1 MDQRSSAL
9 MPAGGASR
17 DTDSTR
23 LRGCWLVA
31 GRALWVVLFL
41 LNLVWF
47 GIELASQVAAIE
59 RPCPGT
65 PCVLSPAQ
73 AETLR
78 HGGVS
83 LNAFAVYYSGIPLA
97 LVFTG
102 SIVAAFLFLRRSD
115 DWLALVVGLFLVYR
129 VSSFAFGATDVNS
142 AVVTALILPLAL
154 TDTIIFYGV
163 FLIFPDGR
171 FVPRWA
177 WLLLVAWAA
186 YEVVNGIVQVS
197 GATTLNTVPN
207 WVAFAWNFGYPV
219 LYLSALAVQVY
230 RYRRVSN
237 ARQRQQTKWVIL
249 GFAVALSANITYWI
263 VLPLAIP
270 PFLTLAS
277 LHTVE
282 LLYPIVA
289 YPLYEL
295 ATVAL
300 PVSFFIAIQRHSAPS
315 ALRCGRADPA
325 HARVWLAGGYPGG
338 ALLRRRARRSGYR
351 GGADRPDRSAAADHR
366 RLDPLDRCTLH
377 PLRRRI
383 QALIDRRFYRAKYD
397 AAKTLDHFAA
407 TLRTET
413 DLVALSNHL
422 VIAVRDT
429 MQPAS
434 VSLWLAPPSQT
445 PNRQVGEPSAQ
456 GYGRRGQES

>member
-300 PVSFFIAIQRHSAPS
+300 PVSFFIAIQRHQLFDVDVLIRRTLVYGSLVGILAALYFGFVLGAQAIVAALTGQTGQQPLIIVASTLLIAALFTPFAAASRPS
-315 ALRCGRADPA
+315 SIAAST
-325 HARVWLAGGYPGG
+325 ARSTMPP
-338 ALLRRRARRSGYR
+338 RRSITSPPPCG
-351 GGADRPDRSAAADHR
+351 PR
-366 RLDPLDRCTLH
+366 RTWLH
-377 PLRRRI
+377 
-383 QALIDRRFYRAKYD
+383 
-397 AAKTLDHFAA
+397 
-407 TLRTET
+407 
-413 DLVALSNHL
+413 
-422 VIAVRDT
+422 
-429 MQPAS
+429 
-434 VSLWLAPPSQT
+434 
-445 PNRQVGEPSAQ
+445 
-456 GYGRRGQES
+456 